1 MKIIVD
7 LETGCGHI
15 RIKDEK
21 GNLLFVTDRTAL
33 LTPIYRRDHA
43 VLIGL
48 KQLILNTNTATGVNF
63 AVIKTA
69 VESRE
74 F

>member
-21 GNLLFVTDRTAL
+21 GNLLFVTDRHEL
-33 LTPIYRRDHA
+33 LTPTQLPDRPI
-43 VLIGL
+43 LIGL
-48 KQLILNTNTATGVNF
+48 KQMILNTNTALGVSF
-63 AVIKTA
+63 SVIKNTA
-69 VESRE
+69 ELRE